1 MGVFTKSHTAS
12 LLDKAILGETYSS
25 GQVFKTLREGEDS
38 KVPPKVH
45 CSTDRFSPWES
56 KNNSFTSFLFTLYQ
70 VKSCFFYCFSIF
82 FGRTL
87 VKYFVEKVKQIPI
100 SETRFLLLVCLVS
113 RDLVIS
119 RFLPVFSDNDHSFHL
134 IVLLTFINAL
144 LQ

>member
-1 MGVFTKSHTAS
+1 MLFLLVF
-12 LLDKAILGETYSS
+12 Y
-25 GQVFKTLREGEDS
+25 
-38 KVPPKVH
+38 
-45 CSTDRFSPWES
+45 
-56 KNNSFTSFLFTLYQ
+56 
-70 VKSCFFYCFSIF
+70 F

-100 SETRFLLLVCLVS
+100 FETRFLLLVCLVS

-119 RFLPVFSDNDHSFHL
+119 RFLPVFSDNDQSFHL

>member
-56 KNNSFTSFLFTLYQ
+56 ILSFYSFSGKIMLFLL
-70 VKSCFFYCFSIF
+70 VFYF

-87 VKYFVEKVKQIPI
+87 VKYFVGKVQQIPI
-100 SETRFLLLVCLVS
+100 FETRFLLLVCLVS

-119 RFLPVFSDNDHSFHL
+119 RFLPVFSDNDQSFHL
-134 IVLLTFINAL
+134 IYLPTFINAL